1 MKKVGIITIHKSTNY
16 GACLQAHALWKFITL
31 QGYNGFIIDLYRNIH
46 EGFIPSKKY
55 TIYEKPYIDQTQKS
69 RLEVI
74 KKPLR
79 KIYNRL
85 QNQIYSEARQ
95 KRKKRFD
102 AFNAMSVYSEPYP
115 CIDQLYETPPQYD
128 IYITGSDQVWNPTI
142 GIPLEPYFLTF
153 TNSPNKISYA
163 SSFGVSALDDK
174 YKILFQPW
182 LSTYK
187 MISVREKEGAD
198 LVKQII
204 DKQVPVCLD
213 PTLLIG
219 ADYWKSIASQTEIK
233 DPYILLFFIKGVT
246 KQVLTYCT
254 SIAKSKGYKI
264 IILGETS
271 LTCYMKY
278 HTIADAGPREFISL
292 IKNAKMVFTDSF
304 HGFAFSIMLNDNFY
318 ILLDKAINGKSRNS
332 RINTLLDALQ
342 LHDRILNFNNL
353 KDFPSINRNKLNTSL
368 KEMQENSA
376 QYLINNLK

>member
-1 MKKVGIITIHKSTNY
+1 
-16 GACLQAHALWKFITL
+16 
-31 QGYNGFIIDLYRNIH
+31 
-46 EGFIPSKKY
+46 
-55 TIYEKPYIDQTQKS
+55 
-69 RLEVI
+69 
-74 KKPLR
+74 
-79 KIYNRL
+79 
-85 QNQIYSEARQ
+85 
-95 KRKKRFD
+95 
-102 AFNAMSVYSEPYP
+102 
-115 CIDQLYETPPQYD
+115 
-128 IYITGSDQVWNPTI
+128 
-142 GIPLEPYFLTF
+142 
-153 TNSPNKISYA
+153 
-163 SSFGVSALDDK
+163 
-174 YKILFQPW
+174 
-182 LSTYK
+182 

-332 RINTLLDALQ
+332 RINTLLDALH

>member
-16 GACLQAHALWKFITL
+16 GACLQAHALWKFITQ

-55 TIYEKPYIDQTQKS
+55 TIYEIPYIEQRQKK

-79 KIYNRL
+79 IIHNKI
-85 QNQIYSEARQ
+85 QNYIYSKARK
-95 KRKKRFD
+95 KRKKRFET
-102 AFNAMSVYSEPYP
+102 FNAMSIYSKPYP

-163 SSFGVSALDDK
+163 SSFGVSTLDDK
-174 YKILFQPW
+174 YKTLFQPW

-187 MISVREKEGAD
+187 TISVREKEGAD

-204 DKQVPVCLD
+204 NKQVPICLD

-219 ADYWKSIASQTEIK
+219 ADYWKSIATQTELK
-233 DPYILLFFIKGVT
+233 DSYILLFFIKGVT
-246 KQVLTYCT
+246 KQLLTYCS
-254 SIAKSKGYKI
+254 SIAKNKGYKI

-271 LTCYMKY
+271 LTNYIKY
-278 HTIADAGPREFISL
+278 HTIVDAGPIEFINL

-318 ILLDKAINGKSRNS
+318 ILLDKAINEKSRNS
-332 RINTLLDALQ
+332 RINTLLDALH
-342 LHDRILNFNNL
+342 LHDRVLNFDNL
-353 KDFPSINRNKLNTSL
+353 KDFHSINRAKLDISL
-368 KEMQENSA
+368 KKLQENSA
-376 QYLINNLK
+376 QYLINSLK